1 MSFQSQTFSSLKGP
15 LFSFS
20 IFFSSHCEWLRG
32 LFFLLSA
39 FIWSFH
45 SLFHQVKMFLQYS
58 WIQQQPRS
66 GCRVLFWYC
75 SSCWAPCSNRE
86 CNHSLEINGL
96 ELWGFFGVFCCC
108 CCCFLWV
115 EQTMLAVFL
124 YFIPMPE
131 RKNNNILNMI
141 GLYWFLHWY
150 INTSPYWVKTISYIY
165 GSGSYCQKPVN
176 SLKDSPKLLLED

>member
-1 MSFQSQTFSSLKGP
+1 MSFQSQTFSSLKGL

-39 FIWSFH
+39 FIWSFR
-45 SLFHQVKMFLQYS
+45 SLFHQVKMFPQYS

-86 CNHSLEINGL
+86 YNHSLEINGL
-96 ELWGFFGVFCCC
+96 ELWGVPW
-108 CCCFLWV
+108 WV
-115 EQTMLAVFL
+115 
-124 YFIPMPE
+124 
-131 RKNNNILNMI
+131 
-141 GLYWFLHWY
+141 
-150 INTSPYWVKTISYIY
+150 
-165 GSGSYCQKPVN
+165 
-176 SLKDSPKLLLED
+176 LLLLLLFFVGGTNNAGSVLVLHTYAWRKKKKKKNPQHSEHDRIVLIIALVH